1 MAQSLLAVALSLVAA
16 SSPVLAASLEPALST
31 IAPPA
36 SADARYCLRVEPFT
50 GTRLETIQCWT
61 RREWKD
67 QGVDVDREW
76 AKEGVKILSSSG

>member
-1 MAQSLLAVALSLVAA
+1 MAHKLLAVALTMIAAIPPVSAA
-16 SSPVLAASLEPALST
+16 SPTPTPTT

-67 QGVDVDREW
+67 QGVDVDKEW
-76 AKEGVKILSSSG
+76 AKEGVRIIS